1 MQHSTIN
8 EFETIKADTLNKM
21 QKGEIKKDAHQY
33 IVGVYQKKVFCLQKI
48 KLKNS
53 MKLDKNKLQERF
65 DSNLKKL
72 FSYCIKDYFEMVSE
86 EENNFIILTEELIEW
101 LDEVCVIDGEVAEFL
116 KENNL
121 GQYVYLSYY
130 ASPFEEEL
138 KEVIKEKISKYG
150 LGNREYLSGFN
161 FFYLDDD
168 SFIDDVA
175 SDWDKSSLKDNDIWE
190 FVVIKSIL
198 EVLNNKQY
206 ENK

>member
-1 MQHSTIN
+1 M
-8 EFETIKADTLNKM
+8 
-21 QKGEIKKDAHQY
+21 
-33 IVGVYQKKVFCLQKI
+33 KI
-48 KLKNS
+48 
-53 MKLDKNKLQERF
+53 DKNKLQERF

-101 LDEVCVIDGEVAEFL
+101 LDEVCVIDGEEADFL

-130 ASPFEEEL
+130 GSPFEEEL

-150 LGNREYLSGFN
+150 LGTSEYLMGFN
-161 FFYLDDD
+161 FFYLDDGNY
-168 SFIDDVA
+168 IDDVA
-175 SDWDKSSLKDNDIWE
+175 TDWDKSTLKNDDIWE

-198 EVLNNKQY
+198 EVLNNK
-206 ENK
+206 

>member
-1 MQHSTIN
+1 
-8 EFETIKADTLNKM
+8 
-21 QKGEIKKDAHQY
+21 
-33 IVGVYQKKVFCLQKI
+33 
-48 KLKNS
+48 

-130 ASPFEEEL
+130 ARPFEEEL

>member
-1 MQHSTIN
+1 M
-8 EFETIKADTLNKM
+8 
-21 QKGEIKKDAHQY
+21 
-33 IVGVYQKKVFCLQKI
+33 KI
-48 KLKNS
+48 
-53 MKLDKNKLQERF
+53 DKNKLHERF

-72 FSYCIKDYFEMVSE
+72 FSYCIEEHFKMVTE

>member
-1 MQHSTIN
+1 
-8 EFETIKADTLNKM
+8 
-21 QKGEIKKDAHQY
+21 
-33 IVGVYQKKVFCLQKI
+33 
-48 KLKNS
+48 

-72 FSYCIKDYFEMVSE
+72 FSYCIKDHFEMVSE

-116 KENNL
+116 KKNNL

-150 LGNREYLSGFN
+150 LGNSEYLMGFN
-161 FFYLDDD
+161 FFYLDDG

-198 EVLNNKQY
+198 EVLNNKI
-206 ENK
+206 

>member
-1 MQHSTIN
+1 
-8 EFETIKADTLNKM
+8 
-21 QKGEIKKDAHQY
+21 
-33 IVGVYQKKVFCLQKI
+33 
-48 KLKNS
+48 

-72 FSYCIKDYFEMVSE
+72 FSYCIKDHFEMVSE

-116 KENNL
+116 KKNNL

-138 KEVIKEKISKYG
+138 KKVIKEKISKYG
-150 LGNREYLSGFN
+150 LGNSAYLMGFN
-161 FFYLDDD
+161 FFYLDDG

-198 EVLNNKQY
+198 EVLNNKI
-206 ENK
+206 

>member
-1 MQHSTIN
+1 
-8 EFETIKADTLNKM
+8 
-21 QKGEIKKDAHQY
+21 
-33 IVGVYQKKVFCLQKI
+33 
-48 KLKNS
+48 

-72 FSYCIKDYFEMVSE
+72 FSYCIKDHFEMVSE

-101 LDEVCVIDGEVAEFL
+101 LDEICVIDGEVAEFL

-130 ASPFEEEL
+130 SSPFEEEL

-150 LGNREYLSGFN
+150 LGNSEYLSGFN
-161 FFYLDDD
+161 FFYLDDG

>member
-1 MQHSTIN
+1 
-8 EFETIKADTLNKM
+8 
-21 QKGEIKKDAHQY
+21 
-33 IVGVYQKKVFCLQKI
+33 
-48 KLKNS
+48 
-53 MKLDKNKLQERF
+53 
-65 DSNLKKL
+65 
-72 FSYCIKDYFEMVSE
+72 MVSE

>member
-1 MQHSTIN
+1 
-8 EFETIKADTLNKM
+8 
-21 QKGEIKKDAHQY
+21 
-33 IVGVYQKKVFCLQKI
+33 
-48 KLKNS
+48 

-72 FSYCIKDYFEMVSE
+72 FSYCIKDHFEMVSE

-116 KENNL
+116 KKNNL

-130 ASPFEEEL
+130 AGPFEEEL

-150 LGNREYLSGFN
+150 LGNSEYLMGFN
-161 FFYLDDD
+161 FFYLDDG

-198 EVLNNKQY
+198 EVLNNKI
-206 ENK
+206 